1 MKWNITFIPEARK
14 DMRRLDGSQSRAV
27 ARAIEK
33 TQQNPLPRSEGG
45 YGIELGN
52 KAGVNL
58 TNFLEIK
65 LHEHNGLFLKFSGGG
80 YFFS

>member
-1 MKWNITFIPEARK
+1 MKWRVTYLEEVDDDFAA
-14 DMRRLDGSQSRAV
+14 LDGRQTIRV
-27 ARAIEK
+27 RKAISK

-65 LHEHNGLFLKFSGGG
+65 LRGAGLRTCTR
-80 YFFS
+80 